1 MSNISVEEFRKQITG
16 SGDRFFSRLEKQL
29 TAAALQMEGRSKDVQ
44 FSQFKNSRLRKGR
57 GGGRLRQS
65 IAGRFAIIDGMPT
78 AILQAG
84 GQFRGEE
91 VFYAKFIEFGT
102 RFIRPRKFLGRS
114 IDIQQEKLN
123 PKLKLLLKIAV
134 LQAK

>member
-1 MSNISVEEFRKQITG
+1 MSTITPSEFKKQLTG
-16 SGDRFFSRLEKQL
+16 SGDRFFARIEKQL
-29 TAAALQMEGRSKDVQ
+29 TVAALQMEGRSKDVQ
-44 FSQFKNSRLRKGR
+44 FSQFKNSRLRRGR

-65 IAGRFAIIDGMPT
+65 IAGRFAIIDSMPT

-91 VFYAKFIEFGT
+91 IFYSKFIEFGT
-102 RFIRPRKFLGRS
+102 RFIRPRRFLGRS
-114 IDIQQEKLN
+114 IEIQEKKID
-123 PKLKLLLKIAV
+123 PKLRLLLKIAV